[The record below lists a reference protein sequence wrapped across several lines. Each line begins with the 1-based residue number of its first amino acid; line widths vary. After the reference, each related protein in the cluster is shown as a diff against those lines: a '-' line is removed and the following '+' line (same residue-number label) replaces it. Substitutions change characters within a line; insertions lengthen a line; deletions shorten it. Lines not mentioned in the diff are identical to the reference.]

1 MDVTWVYRWGNY
13 TQYISPSQIK
23 KMKKNMQKVPII
35 QSKSEKYHK
44 KEEQEADK
52 LLSKINEK

>member
-1 MDVTWVYRWGNY
+1 
-13 TQYISPSQIK
+13 
-23 KMKKNMQKVPII
+23 MKKNMQKVPII

-44 KEEQEADK
+44 KEEQEAEK